1 VFSVLPSDAPTTELE
16 QVLILSRNNRRTSA
30 AKAAIEAA
38 LAIALEQAKANQA
51 THTDPQLL
59 ASSLPTAVTR

>member
-1 VFSVLPSDAPTTELE
+1 LE
-16 QVLILSRNNRRTSA
+16 QVHILSRKNRRTSA

-51 THTDPQLL
+51 TSTDPQLIA
-59 ASSLPTAVTR
+59 ASGPTAVTQ